1 MTLNVRNL
9 GVFGRHDVGCRNC
22 CEKEPGSCGLHS
34 DFKVYQ
40 TLKERIPGADI
51 LLWDWK
57 SRTEVCRYALQSRL
71 GQFQRQGQHVEFLKW
86 SGAPSTGTTLLIQL
100 PMTIEKDNWMQGN
113 VNKEGGINM
122 ILKQAQS
129 MYPSSGLLGK
139 PEM

>member
-40 TLKERIPGADI
+40 TLKERILGADI

-57 SRTEVCRYALQSRL
+57 SSTEVCRYALQSRL
-71 GQFQRQGQHVEFLKW
+71 GQFQETRTACRISEVVGGSQRRNYTANT
-86 SGAPSTGTTLLIQL
+86 APH
-100 PMTIEKDNWMQGN
+100 DNR
-113 VNKEGGINM
+113 EG
-122 ILKQAQS
+122 
-129 MYPSSGLLGK
+129 
-139 PEM
+139 